1 MEQKEQNLIQNIKV
15 ESWKLCDGYFLENI
29 PFTVESKEFIYAL
42 DKYCLKFFQKLLIM
56 RKYQLYDKN
65 CISFIIQHQKLQLQ
79 MPESCES
86 LNFAGTNYAKSTAF
100 FILSKGQQLQIFLF
114 GWFFQLTMV
123 MGAQKWVPYYGYLI
137 VWLVQIV
144 ILIFVEQ
151 YFTVATTH
159 FLEAVC
165 TLDVTVFSGCIILS
179 NNSYTFLFINFAC
192 TFLHLKYQEVLIYPL
207 QQMSPKF
214 INLKFLKNQK
224 VDVLIV
230 FVWMC
235 ELGQF

>member
-151 YFTVATTH
+151 YFTVVTTL
-159 FLEAVC
+159 FFVVYC
-165 TLDVTVFSGCIILS
+165 RKILQ
-179 NNSYTFLFINFAC
+179 FFW
-192 TFLHLKYQEVLIYPL
+192 
-207 QQMSPKF
+207 
-214 INLKFLKNQK
+214 
-224 VDVLIV
+224 
-230 FVWMC
+230 FVRLM
-235 ELGQF
+235 